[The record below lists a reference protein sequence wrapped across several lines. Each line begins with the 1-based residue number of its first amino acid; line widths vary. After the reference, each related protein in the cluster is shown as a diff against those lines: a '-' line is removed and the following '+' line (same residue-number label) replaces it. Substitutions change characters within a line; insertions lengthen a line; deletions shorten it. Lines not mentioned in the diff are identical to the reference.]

1 MLEKIIGKPFLV
13 SMHYAFQTKEKLYIV
28 LDFVQGGELFTHLYK
43 HEHFEEP
50 KVRIYIAE
58 IILALEQLHT
68 VSTLVIL
75 IVNHCLFNVLLLC
88 FSSILHIAT

>member
-1 MLEKIIGKPFLV
+1 
-13 SMHYAFQTKEKLYIV
+13 MHYAFQTKEKLYIV

-68 VSTLVIL
+68 VSTLVSL
-75 IVNHCLFNVLLLC
+75 IVNQCLFNVLLLF